1 MLAYLD
7 AGTGSLLLAAIAGGA
22 AGLAVFLRMTKDRFL
37 GMFSRRHREAAREA
51 SEELTGSSEQQDQ

>member
-22 AGLAVFLRMTKDRFL
+22 AGLAVFLRMTKDRIL
-37 GMFSRRHREAAREA
+37 GMFSSKHREAAKKA
-51 SEELTGSSEQQDQ
+51 SEELTGASEQSEQ